1 MGGLLKRLYKQG
13 NAEMQ
18 EKNETDWCTPTVE
31 RLTWL
36 KNTYGVYVIHPSFR
50 IIALAR
56 PPLGSRGL
64 ERGSW
69 MTSEVCTMF
78 PFVWLRALSAV
89 EEKRVILARAPNVSD
104 HDVNALCQLAQT
116 VRSTDNE
123 SDEILSS
130 LAESL

>member
-1 MGGLLKRLYKQG
+1 MRHIFQTSPNSVYTNCLFFLSYNSTTFAQCVRLFCLFVFFDF
-13 NAEMQ
+13 
-18 EKNETDWCTPTVE
+18 ET
-31 RLTWL
+31 
-36 KNTYGVYVIHPSFR
+36 
-50 IIALAR
+50 
-56 PPLGSRGL
+56 GSRGL

-130 LAESL
+130 TFKIKKNENLVIENCFQS

>member
-1 MGGLLKRLYKQG
+1 MRSSILSFLILK
-13 NAEMQ
+13 
-18 EKNETDWCTPTVE
+18 T
-31 RLTWL
+31 
-36 KNTYGVYVIHPSFR
+36 
-50 IIALAR
+50 
-56 PPLGSRGL
+56 GSRGL

-123 SDEILSS
+123 SDEISIIRGIRKLYI
-130 LAESL
+130 A

>member
-1 MGGLLKRLYKQG
+1 MYILTVYFFCLI
-13 NAEMQ
+13 
-18 EKNETDWCTPTVE
+18 TPTTFAQCFPAF
-31 RLTWL
+31 LSFLIL
-36 KNTYGVYVIHPSFR
+36 KK
-50 IIALAR
+50 
-56 PPLGSRGL
+56 GSRGL

-130 LAESL
+130 TFKIKKNEI

>member
-1 MGGLLKRLYKQG
+1 MSFIASYLSNKPQTVYILTVYFFCLITLLHLLY
-13 NAEMQ
+13 AFVYFVFFDF
-18 EKNETDWCTPTVE
+18 ET
-31 RLTWL
+31 
-36 KNTYGVYVIHPSFR
+36 
-50 IIALAR
+50 
-56 PPLGSRGL
+56 GSRGL

-130 LAESL
+130 TFKIKKNEI